1 MPEAD
6 EGAFKVTDRRRRSE
20 TSASAADTASS
31 APTADR
37 DLRTLF
43 MMLATEAFICLGDV
57 PDPAT
62 GERRRDL
69 PRSSDVIDLLMLLR
83 EKTQGN
89 RTADESELLEQLLYD
104 LQIRYVDATKSAG

>member
-1 MPEAD
+1 
-6 EGAFKVTDRRRRSE
+6 
-20 TSASAADTASS
+20 
-31 APTADR
+31 
-37 DLRTLF
+37 

>member
-1 MPEAD
+1 M
-6 EGAFKVTDRRRRSE
+6 
-20 TSASAADTASS
+20 
-31 APTADR
+31 ADR
-37 DLRTLF
+37 KFGIETLA
-43 MMLATEAFICLGDV
+43 LHAGQI